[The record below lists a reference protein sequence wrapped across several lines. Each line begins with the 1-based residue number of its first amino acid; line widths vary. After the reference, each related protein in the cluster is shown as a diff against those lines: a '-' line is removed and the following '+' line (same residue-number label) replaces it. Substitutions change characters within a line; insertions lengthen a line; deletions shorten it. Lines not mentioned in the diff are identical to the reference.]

1 MYLCLFANEGFD
13 FKTLLRSGKSDLEIA
28 NAVMNTWSTREDHY
42 SEIRGSHTAN
52 LSSGNRKVEMSYI
65 GG

>member
-13 FKTLLRSGKSDLEIA
+13 FKTLLRSDKTDLEIA
-28 NAVMNTWSTREDHY
+28 NAIMSTWAGRDDHY
-42 SEIRGSHTAN
+42 SEVRGSHTAN
-52 LSSGNRKVEMSYI
+52 PASGHRKVEMSYI